1 MKDKKNIK
9 EESTDKV
16 VIPENTLSVKSLLN
30 STAKPVDNR
39 KKLSQNLIGRANMN
53 DIYFIPIG
61 TKVSGVRR
69 GGPNSEVLAIEDYYI
84 SSVTFSMFDS
94 GPLYGIQKMTNDGDL
109 LNIYSH
115 SFFSESVLVFKNKEK
130 IQKSIFSPYRS
141 RIVLSED
148 EDEDENR
155 KMIEEKCKDTDYVY
169 CTFILADEEFILP
182 GETVWIAADTRNPQT
197 ILSIG
202 IDKDWLISYKL
213 KDRDNSYINSELA
226 YKADILIR
234 DMATMTCEITI

>member
-1 MKDKKNIK
+1 MRDKKDIAQEGADETAASKN
-9 EESTDKV
+9 V
-16 VIPENTLSVKSLLN
+16 LSVSSLLS
-30 STAKPVDNR
+30 STAKLVDNR

-148 EDEDENR
+148 EDENK
-155 KMIEEKCKDTDYVY
+155 KMIEEKYKDTDYVY
-169 CTFILADEEFILP
+169 CAFVLTDEEFILP

-197 ILSIG
+197 ILSII
-202 IDKDWLISYKL
+202 IDKDWIISYRL